1 MALQDYLVDFCML
14 DKRTVEDGYGGVT
27 PEYAEGARF
36 KAGITTNQSNEARIA
51 YQQGL
56 KVIYTLVFKPT
67 IALENGDRVK
77 RLSDGLVL
85 RITSKSRDMTTP
97 TAAQLQMSQVT
108 AEVIEP

>member
-1 MALQDYLVDFCML
+1 MALDDYMVDFCML

-27 PEYAEGARF
+27 TEHVEGARF
-36 KAGITTNQSNEARIA
+36 KAGITTNQSNEAKIA

-97 TAAQLQMSQVT
+97 ARANLRMSQVS
-108 AEVIEP
+108 AEVIDP